1 MQAYLITDASYLERT
16 NAGGIAGSIAVGNM
30 QKDFRASTAS
40 IENPTQGEILAALYG
55 VKKIRKMQEDEGL
68 EVTQIDIA
76 TDNQDLI
83 NYMTEGFS
91 KNRHYDPKTVRLV
104 KDLNRQL
111 SLLGVTYNFHKV
123 KAHVEK
129 NPSALE
135 AMHNKVDKSARYAM
149 VSLMN
154 EIEHSHKKANAYTA
168 ILPQTLLDG
177 EFDAL
182 EEAAYKM
189 ASEGLSPR
197 VIAKLPVG
205 DNPFEAGVQ
214 RYKAE
219 NPNSNVKCDV
229 FPAAGS
235 RVSKKQQGHHKGVTG
250 LDKIQVIDALS
261 RMGYADKKLA
271 EGEEGLSLADVIRGF
286 TGYQPKLEDAY
297 EASPI
302 KQEGPSQFY
311 FEHPSAK
318 RMSNYDFL
326 SKHYSTIYDV
336 PTRTLSDVIRDN
348 KISPSKDIESELT
361 V

>member
-16 NAGGIAGSIAVGNM
+16 NAGGIAGSIAVGNI
-30 QKDFRASTAS
+30 QKDFLASTAS

-55 VKKIRKMQEDEGL
+55 VKKIRQLQDEEGINI
-68 EVTQIDIA
+68 TQIDIA

-104 KDLNRQL
+104 KDLNKQIG
-111 SLLGVTYNFHKV
+111 LLGAVFKFHKV
-123 KAHVEK
+123 KAHVEN

-135 AMHNKVDKSARYAM
+135 EMHNKVDRSARYAM

-154 EIEHSHKKANAYTA
+154 EIEHSHQKANSYTA
-168 ILPQTLLDG
+168 VLPQTLLDG
-177 EFDAL
+177 EFDVL

-214 RYKAE
+214 RYNSE
-219 NPNSNVKCDV
+219 NPNSNIKCDV
-229 FPAAGS
+229 YPAAGS
-235 RVSKKQQGHHKGVTG
+235 RVTKKQQGHHKGVTG

-271 EGEEGLSLADVIRGF
+271 QEEEGISLADVIRGF

-297 EASPI
+297 ESSPI
-302 KQEGPSQFY
+302 KKEGPSQFY
-311 FEHPSAK
+311 FDHPSAK

-336 PTRTLSDVIRDN
+336 PIRKLSDVVRNNDFSSTKN
-348 KISPSKDIESELT
+348 SEVELSM
-361 V
+361 